1 MRSRGVAEEE
11 VSVLKPVE
19 EPKQRRVQRRRSD
32 LTWYRYIVRI
42 GPRVLVS
49 GITEN
54 LAAEQT
60 RAAAFWPSCD
70 VFQVG
75 DPVSLEEARGWAAHN
90 GFGGDVESSAS

>member
-1 MRSRGVAEEE
+1 VN
-11 VSVLKPVE
+11 VLKSVG
-19 EPKQRRVQRRRSD
+19 EPKQRRPQRRRAE

-54 LAAEQT
+54 LEAEQT
-60 RAAAFWPSCD
+60 RAAAFWPGCD

-75 DPVSLEEARGWAAHN
+75 DPVSLEEARRWAAHN
-90 GFGGDVESSAS
+90 GFTEYIENSAS